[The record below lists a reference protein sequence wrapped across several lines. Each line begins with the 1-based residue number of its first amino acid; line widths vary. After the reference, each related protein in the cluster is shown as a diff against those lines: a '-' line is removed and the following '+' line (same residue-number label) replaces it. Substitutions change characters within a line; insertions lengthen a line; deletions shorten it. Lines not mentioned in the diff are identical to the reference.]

1 VAETAWSVDQPTAV
15 AARPGTPRHAALVR
29 VTHWLTTLCFLA
41 LLVSGL
47 EIVVSHPRFYWG
59 ETGNVLTPALFSI
72 PIPSSR
78 ATVPTGYGYVLPDQ
92 NGWSRYLHFEAAWV
106 LVLTGA
112 LYVIWGALSGHFRKD
127 LLPDAGDRSVQAFSR
142 ALVRHLRF
150 ARPVAADA
158 WSYNLVQ
165 RLSYLLVIFVL
176 FPLVIW
182 TGLAMS
188 PAFVS
193 AVPST
198 VTILG
203 GRQSARTLHFLV
215 TVSLVAFLLVHVA
228 MVWFARLPVDASY
241 LVDVA
246 PSLFL
251 IGIGAGL
258 AFPSIVGLAMSGAHA
273 SDAGL
278 ASGLVNTTRMVGGSL
293 GLALMASIAT
303 SRGAELSVAGAD
315 GATALTGGSQLALA
329 FAAVLIVGAIGVAWT
344 VLREPRA
351 DARADRETERDGDLV
366 ADAA

>member
-1 VAETAWSVDQPTAV
+1 MAETAWGVDRLAGVATRADARRHTAV
-15 AARPGTPRHAALVR
+15 VR
-29 VTHWLTTLCFLA
+29 VTHWLTTVCFLA

-112 LYVIWGALSGHFRKD
+112 LYVVWGAVSGHFSRD

-150 ARPVAADA
+150 TRPAAADA

-165 RLSYLLVIFVL
+165 RLTYILVIFVL

-198 VTILG
+198 VTMLG

-215 TVSLVAFLLVHVA
+215 TISLVVFLLVHVA
-228 MVWFARLPVDASY
+228 MVWFAGFGTRVM
-241 LVDVA
+241 
-246 PSLFL
+246 
-251 IGIGAGL
+251 
-258 AFPSIVGLAMSGAHA
+258 AM
-273 SDAGL
+273 
-278 ASGLVNTTRMVGGSL
+278 
-293 GLALMASIAT
+293 I
-303 SRGAELSVAGAD
+303 
-315 GATALTGGSQLALA
+315 TGGASAPTR
-329 FAAVLIVGAIGVAWT
+329 GSK
-344 VLREPRA
+344 
-351 DARADRETERDGDLV
+351 
-366 ADAA
+366 